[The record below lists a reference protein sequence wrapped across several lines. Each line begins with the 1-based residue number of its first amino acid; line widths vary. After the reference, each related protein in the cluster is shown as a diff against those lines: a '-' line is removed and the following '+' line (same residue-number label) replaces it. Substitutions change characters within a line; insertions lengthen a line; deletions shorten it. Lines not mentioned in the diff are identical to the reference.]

1 MRRGFWGPALAV
13 LLLLFVAGAAA
24 AVAYNVGFD
33 NGASSEVDGVRESW
47 RDGHGG
53 WWLFPLFFF
62 PLFGFFFLFVLF
74 SLVRLAWFGG
84 FGWRHR
90 QELRAWHGDGPVG
103 PLGSGGMPGPR
114 MARARFEEWHELAH
128 EVEWDDRAERR
139 GRGPVGWS

>member
-1 MRRGFWGPALAV
+1 MRRGFWGPALVA
-13 LLLLFVAGAAA
+13 LLMLFVAGVVAV
-24 AVAYNVGFD
+24 VAYNAGFD
-33 NGASSEVDGVRESW
+33 NGASGDVETARESW
-47 RDGHGG
+47 RYGHGG

-84 FGWRHR
+84 FGWRQR
-90 QELRAWHGDGPVG
+90 QGLRAWQGDGPE
-103 PLGSGGMPGPR
+103 GPR
-114 MARARFEEWHELAH
+114 RGPGMEQARFEEWHELAH